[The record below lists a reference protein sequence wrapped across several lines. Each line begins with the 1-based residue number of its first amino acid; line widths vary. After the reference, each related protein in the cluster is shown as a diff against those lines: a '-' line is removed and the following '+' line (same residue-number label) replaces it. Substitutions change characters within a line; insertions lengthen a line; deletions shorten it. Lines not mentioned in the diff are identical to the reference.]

1 MGIFALISFLDPFVK
16 IWYAC
21 FSKNKEEQKANMA
34 AYYAWKTKMCSS
46 TTKSYD
52 MKTNYDQD
60 AAEQDKR
67 ISELPPKTG
76 GQ

>member
-34 AYYAWKTKMCSS
+34 AYYAWKNKMCAT

-52 MKTNYDQD
+52 MKTSYDD
-60 AAEQDKR
+60 AAKEQDDRLAGKGDGNA
-67 ISELPPKTG
+67 I
-76 GQ
+76 